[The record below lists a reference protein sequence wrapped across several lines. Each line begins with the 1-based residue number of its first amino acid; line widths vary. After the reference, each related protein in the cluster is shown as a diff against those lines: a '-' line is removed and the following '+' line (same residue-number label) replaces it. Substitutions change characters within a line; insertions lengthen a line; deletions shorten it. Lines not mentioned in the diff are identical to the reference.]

1 MAYNPG
7 PAVRV
12 VVADLVLAT
21 CQIASVT
28 FLLKYNC
35 HNRLTFALQGWV
47 IEGEE
52 YPGEMVSFVKSDEEH
67 WKSVKVR
74 RPHPALACIHY
85 FDGSV
90 LHCPWIITT

>member
-1 MAYNPG
+1 M
-7 PAVRV
+7 
-12 VVADLVLAT
+12 
-21 CQIASVT
+21 
-28 FLLKYNC
+28 
-35 HNRLTFALQGWV
+35 

-90 LHCPWIITT
+90 LHCPWIITTYRSFDGFMLSISLKDCLIKVADACA

>member
-1 MAYNPG
+1 M
-7 PAVRV
+7 
-12 VVADLVLAT
+12 
-21 CQIASVT
+21 
-28 FLLKYNC
+28 
-35 HNRLTFALQGWV
+35 

-74 RPHPALACIHY
+74 RPHPALACIRS